1 MFSALW
7 TAAGA
12 LGRNRLRTAL
22 TTLSISIGIAAVMST
37 LALGA
42 GSAAQIEQ
50 QIANIGEDFIW
61 IEAGSVNVGGL
72 RSGSRGA
79 RTLTAD
85 DADAIEETVAQVRG
99 CSPQIS
105 GRDQVIAG
113 NMNWRTNYRGVD
125 PTYFSIRRWP
135 VQAGTVFTDYDLRQ
149 AARVAVLGA
158 IVAERLFGD
167 EPAVGRQFRM
177 GRFVFRVIGV
187 LQPKGMS
194 RGSVDRDDALF
205 VPYTTARRN
214 LNRQHWVDDVM
225 CAVASPDQLLSAE
238 QQILS
243 LLRLR
248 HDIPPGGEDDFEI
261 RKPIESIEMRAT
273 ATRTMAQMLVAIGA
287 VSLIVGGVGIM
298 NIMLVS
304 VTERTREI
312 GVRLA
317 IGARMRDI
325 RLQFLLEAATL
336 GIMGG
341 VLGVAIG
348 FFVAN
353 VLADA
358 LGWPVVISQ
367 DGTVVAL
374 LIAIG
379 SGLLFGYYPAHQ
391 ASQLDPIEALRAE
404 T

>member
-1 MFSALW
+1 MFSAFR

-42 GSAAQIEQ
+42 GSSAQIEQ
-50 QIANIGEDFIW
+50 QIANLGEDFLW
-61 IEAGSVNVGGL
+61 IEAGSVNIGGL

-85 DADAIEETVAQVRG
+85 DAAAIEEAVPEILA

-125 PTYFSIRRWP
+125 PSYFDIRRWRT
-135 VQAGTVFTDYDLRQ
+135 QAGTVFTDDDLRRS
-149 AARVAVLGA
+149 ARVAVLGTV
-158 IVAERLFGD
+158 VAERLFGE
-167 EPAVGRQFRM
+167 EPAVGRMFRM
-177 GRFVFRVIGV
+177 GRFPFRVIGV
-187 LQPKGMS
+187 LEPKGMS

-205 VPYTTARRN
+205 VPYTTAKRN

-225 CAVASPDQLLSAE
+225 CAVASPDLMVSAE
-238 QQILS
+238 QQILP
-243 LLRLR
+243 LLRQR
-248 HDIPPGGEDDFEI
+248 HDIPIGGNDDFEI
-261 RKPIESIEMRAT
+261 RRPIESLEMRAS
-273 ATRTMAQMLVAIGA
+273 ATRTMSQMLVAIGA

-317 IGARMRDI
+317 IGARTADI
-325 RLQFLLEAATL
+325 RLQFLIEAATL
-336 GIMGG
+336 GILGG

-353 VLADA
+353 ALAAA
-358 LGWPVVISQ
+358 LEWPVVISP
-367 DGTVVAL
+367 DGTLVAL
-374 LIAIG
+374 FIAIG
-379 SGLLFGYYPAHQ
+379 SGLIFGYYPAHQ
-391 ASQLDPIEALRAE
+391 ASRLDPIDALRAE
-404 T
+404 V

>member
-1 MFSALW
+1 MFSAIR

-42 GSAAQIEQ
+42 GSSAQIEQ
-50 QIANIGEDFIW
+50 QIANLGEDFLW
-61 IEAGSVNVGGL
+61 IEAGSVNIGGL

-85 DADAIEETVAQVRG
+85 DAAAIEESVPEILA

-113 NMNWRTNYRGVD
+113 NMNWRTNYRGVN
-125 PTYFSIRRWP
+125 PSYFDIRRWRT
-135 VQAGTVFTDYDLRQ
+135 QAGTVFTDDDLRRSS
-149 AARVAVLGA
+149 RVAVLGTV
-158 IVAERLFGD
+158 VAERLFGE
-167 EPAVGRQFRM
+167 EPAVGRMFRM
-177 GRFVFRVIGV
+177 GRFPFRVIGV
-187 LQPKGMS
+187 LEPKGMS

-225 CAVASPDQLLSAE
+225 CAVASPDLMVRAE
-238 QQILS
+238 QQILP
-243 LLRLR
+243 LLRQR
-248 HDIPPGGEDDFEI
+248 HEIPIGGNDDFEI
-261 RKPIESIEMRAT
+261 RRPIESLEMRAS
-273 ATRTMAQMLVAIGA
+273 ATRTMSQMLVAIGA

-317 IGARMRDI
+317 IGARTADI
-325 RLQFLLEAATL
+325 RLQFLIEAATL
-336 GIMGG
+336 GILGG
-341 VLGVAIG
+341 LLGVAIG

-353 VLADA
+353 ALAAA
-358 LGWPVVISQ
+358 LEWPVVISP
-367 DGTVVAL
+367 DGTLVAL
-374 LIAIG
+374 FIAIG
-379 SGLLFGYYPAHQ
+379 SGLIFGYYPAHQ
-391 ASQLDPIEALRAE
+391 ASRLDPIDALRAE
-404 T
+404 V